1 MDKKHFYLAFGLTI
15 ESFWPINQ
23 IPSAKESEADVRI
36 VRAEGFYDD
45 PELLLHDVVTAE
57 HVMFRVDDLAAFRIS
72 SGNLIEVDLPKPKPD
87 RDIGIYLM
95 GSCMGAILVQRG
107 FMLLH
112 GSCVTDGNRSVL
124 ITGDSGAGKST
135 LAAEFLK
142 KGWKLLTDDVTC
154 VFDQE
159 GIPMVQSSYPSQK
172 LWQDALDRYEKSGDD
187 IHSLYFSEDRE
198 KFGVNVADSFFDGT
212 APLSMAVRLIP
223 ADHLTTLNP
232 IEGMA
237 KVDQLMRNTYR
248 MYFIEKHHMQRHF
261 QRCVTLATKIPM
273 ALAVRENGKDCAP
286 VLYDMITK
294 FMEEH
299 CHD

>member
-1 MDKKHFYLAFGLTI
+1 MSTTKLYKAFGLVI
-15 ESFWPINQ
+15 ESEFAIPQ
-23 IPSAKESEADVRI
+23 ITELHNVQSDVRI
-36 VRAEGFYDD
+36 VRAQLRGIVD
-45 PELLLHDVVTAE
+45 PEAPTTAE
-57 HVMFRVDDLAAFRIS
+57 GGCIIPTLTDTLFRVTN
-72 SGNLIEVDLPKPKPD
+72 GNLIEADVCEADTESNAAV
-87 RDIGIYLM
+87 YLM

-112 GSCVTDGNRSVL
+112 GSCVTDGTRSIL

-142 KGWKLLTDDVTC
+142 RGWKLLTDDVTC
-154 VFDQE
+154 VFDRE
-159 GIPMVQSSYPSQK
+159 GVPMVRSSYPSQK

-198 KFGVNVADSFFDGT
+198 KFGVNVAGSFFDGT

-223 ADHLTTLNP
+223 ADHPTCLSP

-237 KVDQLMRNTYR
+237 RVDQLMRNTNR
-248 MYFIEKHHMQRHF
+248 MYLIEKRHLQRHF

>member
-1 MDKKHFYLAFGLTI
+1 MENPNKYRAFGLMI
-15 ESFWPINQ
+15 QSDFLIPQ
-23 IPSAKESEADVRI
+23 IPQAHFSDADVRI
-36 VRAEGFYDD
+36 VRSDLSGLTTEEKTPVSSLGIYAEV
-45 PELLLHDVVTAE
+45 PDV
-57 HVMFRVDDLAAFRIS
+57 AAFRIS
-72 SGNLIEVDLPKPKPD
+72 GGDLVQVDPVSEGKLSELAV
-87 RDIGIYLM
+87 YLM

-112 GSCVTDGNRSVL
+112 GSCVTDGKRSIL

-142 KGWKLLTDDVTC
+142 RGWKLLTDDVTC
-154 VFDQE
+154 VFDRD
-159 GIPMVQSSYPSQK
+159 GVPMVQSSYPSQK
-172 LWQDALDRYEKSGDD
+172 LWKDALDRYEREETDV
-187 IHSLYFSEDRE
+187 HSLYFDADRE
-198 KFGVNVADSFFDGT
+198 KFGVNVSDSFFDGT

-223 ADHLTTLNP
+223 ADHPTGVCP

-248 MYFIEKHHMQRHF
+248 KYFIEKHHMQRHF
-261 QRCVTLATKIPM
+261 QRCVTLSTRIPM

-299 CHD
+299 CND

>member
-1 MDKKHFYLAFGLTI
+1 
-15 ESFWPINQ
+15 
-23 IPSAKESEADVRI
+23 
-36 VRAEGFYDD
+36 
-45 PELLLHDVVTAE
+45 
-57 HVMFRVDDLAAFRIS
+57 
-72 SGNLIEVDLPKPKPD
+72 
-87 RDIGIYLM
+87 
-95 GSCMGAILVQRG
+95 MGAILVQRG

-112 GSCVTDGNRSVL
+112 GSCVTDGKRSIL

-142 KGWKLLTDDVTC
+142 RGWKLLTDDVTC
-154 VFDQE
+154 VFDRD
-159 GIPMVQSSYPSQK
+159 GVPMVRSSYPSQK

-198 KFGVNVADSFFDGT
+198 KFGVNVEGSFFDGT

-223 ADHLTTLNP
+223 ADHPTSLSP

-237 KVDQLMRNTYR
+237 RVDQLMRNTYR
-248 MYFIEKHHMQRHF
+248 MYLIEKRHLQRHF
-261 QRCVTLATKIPM
+261 QRCVTLATKLPM

-286 VLYDMITK
+286 TLYDMITK

>member
-1 MDKKHFYLAFGLTI
+1 MNQATKLYKAFGLVI
-15 ESFWPINQ
+15 ESCIPIPQ
-23 IPSAKESEADVRI
+23 IPEVTGVEPDVRVLKSKLI
-36 VRAEGFYDD
+36 G
-45 PELLLHDVVTAE
+45 VVDRKAPRTAE
-57 HVMFRVDDLAAFRIS
+57 NYNIVITLTDTLFRVTN
-72 SGNLIEVDLPKPKPD
+72 GNLIEA
-87 RDIGIYLM
+87 DICPEDTESNASVYLM

-112 GSCVTDGNRSVL
+112 GSCVTNGRDAIL

-135 LAAEFLK
+135 TAAEFLK
-142 KGWKLLTDDVTC
+142 RGWKLVTDDVTC
-154 VFDQE
+154 VFDQN
-159 GIPMVQSSYPSQK
+159 GIPMVRSSYPSQK
-172 LWQDALDRYEKSGDD
+172 LWQDTIDRYEKHPDD
-187 IHSLYFSEDRE
+187 IHSLYFNNDRE
-198 KFGVNVADSFFDGT
+198 KFGVNVSGSFHEGDCR
-212 APLSMAVRLIP
+212 LSMVVRLLP
-223 ADHLTTLNP
+223 GPCESCVSP

-237 KVDQLMRNTYR
+237 KVDQLFKNTYR
-248 MYFIEKHHMQRHF
+248 YYLIEKRHQQRHF